1 MNLTRRRTLSGL
13 GLLATGSGATLTS
26 AAFSSSTN
34 PSGDLRVVAAEGLV
48 VEAGDAFADDGSVTQ
63 SPGAHGESYVD
74 FDTKGDFFD
83 GSGGLEDITTAD
95 LPVATVNPR
104 DQNTNENVI
113 VRKAVDFEYD
123 TYEFKN
129 ILRLRNTGLETVND
143 VAFTY
148 EGGYGSAVADSTN
161 SISEQLV
168 QYMYRFVAEDRSG
181 RPQISPDGSNSSEDP
196 AGQVDI
202 NPGETLNVTLL
213 LNYSSF
219 STFGIT
225 IDPKQRIRDAVGTT
239 NNPFTQQL
247 ATVQLLQQ
255 ITVGEGWSP

>member
-1 MNLTRRRTLSGL
+1 M
-13 GLLATGSGATLTS
+13 
-26 AAFSSSTN
+26 
-34 PSGDLRVVAAEGLV
+34 
-48 VEAGDAFADDGSVTQ
+48 
-63 SPGAHGESYVD
+63 
-74 FDTKGDFFD
+74 
-83 GSGGLEDITTAD
+83 
-95 LPVATVNPR
+95 
-104 DQNTNENVI
+104 I

-148 EGGYGSAVADSTN
+148 EGRYGSAVADSTN

-181 RPQISPDGSNSSEDP
+181 RPQTSSDGSNSNEDP
-196 AGQVDI
+196 AGQVNI

-219 STFGIT
+219 STFGVT